1 MSEFSDLPRDCHPT
15 IRGVAEY
22 WMSIHPSPD
31 VLPGRVDFD
40 PIELPADVWPFLV
53 LSEVLSQTPFDVRYK
68 VVGTEVVNLDGY
80 DATGM
85 KLSECP
91 VIRDRE
97 EIISDY
103 RVAIDCGR
111 MSFRR
116 VIFFDIRRGFEMTI
130 ERGHFPLAANGND
143 VDMILTT
150 IVKLERKNSE
160 RNEALLPRLCG

>member
-1 MSEFSDLPRDCHPT
+1 
-15 IRGVAEY
+15 
-22 WMSIHPSPD
+22 
-31 VLPGRVDFD
+31 
-40 PIELPADVWPFLV
+40 
-53 LSEVLSQTPFDVRYK
+53 
-68 VVGTEVVNLDGY
+68 
-80 DATGM
+80 
-85 KLSECP
+85 
-91 VIRDRE
+91 
-97 EIISDY
+97 
-103 RVAIDCGR
+103 